1 MGQLDDANQPV
12 ASIDDVL
19 RRLAPDGVATASRPI
34 TADDERSL
42 HAVELAAI
50 STAAAR
56 RRREFATGRAL
67 LRQLLGRDIAIPAS
81 GDRRP
86 AVPDEWVAS
95 LAHDAHVAVAALAPA
110 WRVQALGID
119 IERKGTLDRDVVD
132 VVVRPDDVVS
142 DPLLAFVLKEA
153 SYKAWSTIGGRM
165 LEHHDVHISAESPDA
180 TCSAFVATILPDRV
194 ELHGRYASSG
204 DAWLALVA
212 VPV

>member
-1 MGQLDDANQPV
+1 MTDFEDLSPET
-12 ASIDDVL
+12 
-19 RRLAPDGVATASRPI
+19 RRLVRSVLGPRWPRLGEWAPDFDIWSEVDDRLSR
-34 TADDERSL
+34 TQSL
-42 HAVELAAI
+42 IVG
-50 STAAAR
+50 
-56 RRREFATGRAL
+56 REFATGRAL

-86 AVPDEWVAS
+86 AVPEEWVAS

-153 SYKAWSTIGGRM
+153 SYKAWSAIGGRM